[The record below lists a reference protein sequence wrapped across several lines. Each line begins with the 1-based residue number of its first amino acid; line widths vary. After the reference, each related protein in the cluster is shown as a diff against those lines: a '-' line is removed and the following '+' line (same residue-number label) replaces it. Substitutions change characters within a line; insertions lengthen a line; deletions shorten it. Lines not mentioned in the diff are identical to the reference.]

1 MDPVRKKSRQQV
13 PISLRMK
20 EKIMV
25 RAKLMIAVAM
35 LIGFGL
41 PDHVLAQR
49 VYSGSTPAGSSYSV
63 RAIQPYVGHS
73 YQMTSPPMA
82 YPPRTVYV
90 DGVYPSRT
98 ILNQATRGS
107 VIEYT
112 HNGNGSIS
120 TPGSSYQ
127 TVISSGPPIFP
138 ATSVV
143 QPAEPPVVIKSK
155 PIARVS
161 KSAGAGV
168 NGLAMADPAESMNPI
183 QLLLPTADGIPF
195 TYVLNGTR
203 YSIKSGYAHSFE
215 DDRDWIIEFASD
227 GYRRPLTRYRLR
239 AGTYQFVRDAS
250 GWDLKMIPDPTTFDV
265 PPPPAPVERPVAA
278 PTPSPGL

>member
-1 MDPVRKKSRQQV
+1 MARSRLV
-13 PISLRMK
+13 
-20 EKIMV
+20 
-25 RAKLMIAVAM
+25 IAVA
-35 LIGFGL
+35 ICVGFGL
-41 PDHVLAQR
+41 PGHLRAQQI
-49 VYSGSTPAGSSYSV
+49 YTGITPTGPGESV
-63 RAIQPYVGHS
+63 RVIDGRFGVNGQVGG
-73 YQMTSPPMA
+73 PPMA

-138 ATSVV
+138 VTTVV
-143 QPAEPPVVIKSK
+143 QPAEPPVIIDSR
-155 PIARVS
+155 PISRMGQTVDAANNRARVP
-161 KSAGAGV
+161 GADRLGT
-168 NGLAMADPAESMNPI
+168 SI
-183 QLLLPTADGIPF
+183 QLLLPTADGVPF
-195 TYVLNGTR
+195 SYVLNGTR
-203 YSIKSGYAHSFE
+203 YSIKSGYVHSFA

-239 AGTYQFVRDAS
+239 AGTYQFARDVS
-250 GWDLKMIPDPTTFDV
+250 GWDLKMLPVVSPIDIPPR
-265 PPPPAPVERPVAA
+265 PLPVEKPVAA
-278 PTPSPGL
+278 PAPSPGL